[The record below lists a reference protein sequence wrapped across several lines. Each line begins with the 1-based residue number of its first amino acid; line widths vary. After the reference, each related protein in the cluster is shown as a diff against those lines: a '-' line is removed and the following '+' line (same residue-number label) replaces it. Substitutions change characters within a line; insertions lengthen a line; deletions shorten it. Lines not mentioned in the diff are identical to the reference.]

1 MTDAKIKDRLSID
14 GSPSGKASDF
24 DSDTRRFESYPVCQ
38 HGSQLK
44 TGCRMVYTI
53 APFRVCGLTKQVGMV
68 EIARRMEIY
77 VRRGY
82 AALGDNQHP

>member
-24 DSDTRRFESYPVCQ
+24 DSDIRRFESYPVCQ

-44 TGCRMVYTI
+44 TGCRMAYTI
-53 APFRVCGLTKQVGMV
+53 APSSVCGLTKQMGVV
-68 EIARRMEIY
+68 KAARRMENLRSPR
-77 VRRGY
+77 VRGSW
-82 AALGDNQHP
+82 